1 MVGVQRMWGALSNGL
16 GHITLNKTEAE
27 TIRAFILI
35 ERESYGF
42 EKKKKKGKREW
53 GQRKQKK
60 KIGYFGFLSS
70 LSYK

>member
-42 EKKKKKGKREW
+42 EKKKKK
-53 GQRKQKK
+53 RKEGVGAKK
-60 KIGYFGFLSS
+60 TE
-70 LSYK
+70 

>member
-42 EKKKKKGKREW
+42 EKKKKKKERGSGGKENR
-53 GQRKQKK
+53 RKKLD
-60 KIGYFGFLSS
+60 ILVF
-70 LSYK
+70 